1 MKTKGGTKMIN
12 TIIGIF
18 GGITFGWIVT
28 SIYYS
33 NKKQKHKKLKSK

>member
-1 MKTKGGTKMIN
+1 MIN

-33 NKKQKHKKLKSK
+33 NKNKNIKN